1 MAVPESQTPILASVP
16 RTARFITLGMAPD
29 SNARAGLERLATIQL
44 PADCVIGIGDPFV
57 KAVSCE
63 LLGLRAFPAL
73 SGAALTVPSTQ
84 GALWAAFGAED
95 TGVGLHAARALLAA
109 LGGGFRLDEDIAA
122 FRYGTGRDLSEYED
136 GTENP
141 TGERA
146 IEAAVVQGRGAG
158 YDGGSFVAV
167 QRYIHD
173 LTRLECM
180 SDRDRDFV
188 IGRHRGTN
196 EELADAPAGAH
207 VKRSAQE
214 SFEPPAFMLRRSM
227 PWGDV
232 LLHGLYFVA
241 YVAELGTYER
251 VLTRMLGRDDG
262 VTDSLFRF
270 TRPVTGGYYFC
281 PPVRDGRLDLRCL
294 GV

>member
-1 MAVPESQTPILASVP
+1 VAASQTPILASVP
-16 RTARFITLGMAPD
+16 RTARFITLGLAPGSD
-29 SNARAGLERLATIQL
+29 ASDGLERLAAISL
-44 PADCVIGIGDPFV
+44 PPDCVIGIGDPFV
-57 KAVSCE
+57 HALQRE
-63 LLGLRAFPAL
+63 LSGLRSFPAL
-73 SGAALTVPSTQ
+73 SGPALTVPSTQ

-95 TGVGLHAARALLAA
+95 TGGSLHAARALLAA
-109 LGGGFRLDEDIAA
+109 LGGSFRLDEDIAA
-122 FRYGTGRDLSEYED
+122 FRYGSGRDLSEYED

-141 TGERA
+141 QGERA
-146 IEAAVVQGRGAG
+146 VEAAIVKGRGAG

-173 LTRLECM
+173 LTRLDRM
-180 SDRDRDFV
+180 SDRDRDYV

-196 EELADAPAGAH
+196 EELADAPAVAH
-207 VKRSAQE
+207 VKRTAQE
-214 SFEPPAFMLRRSM
+214 SFEPPAFMVRRSM

-241 YVAELGTYER
+241 YVAELDTYER
-251 VLTRMLGRDDG
+251 VLQRMLGLDDG
-262 VTDSLFRF
+262 ATDALFRF

-281 PPVRDGRLDLRCL
+281 PPLRDGRLDLRCV